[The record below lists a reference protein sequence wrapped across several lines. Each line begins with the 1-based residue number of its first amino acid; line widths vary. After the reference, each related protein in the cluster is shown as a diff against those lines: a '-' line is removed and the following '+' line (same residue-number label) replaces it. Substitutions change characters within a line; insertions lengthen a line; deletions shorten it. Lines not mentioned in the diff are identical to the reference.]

1 MSVRRSGLAG
11 FLRVNGVF
19 VVLSESEERAL
30 ELLRARTVV
39 PFARMAEIWPSARS
53 VHSSVSSL
61 KRKLHPTGLV
71 VMSCRGEGYRLVN
84 AVTA

>member
-1 MSVRRSGLAG
+1 MSVQRSGFAG
-11 FLRVNGVF
+11 FLRVNGVY
-19 VVLSESEERAL
+19 VALSESEEAVL
-30 ELLRARTVV
+30 NLLASRHVV
-39 PFARMAEIWPSARS
+39 PVARLAEIWPSARS